1 MSRAGPRPRS
11 VTPWGFPRLINGC
24 SCTGHAHGCV
34 ARSKSISRAHDP
46 AEMRDGAIVAKA
58 QDLTCQ
64 ELVELVTDYLEG
76 TLAPAERARFD
87 AHIASC
93 TNCRRYLDQMRRTI
107 APLPRLTEETIQPEA
122 RETLLQAFRKWKAG

>member
-1 MSRAGPRPRS
+1 
-11 VTPWGFPRLINGC
+11 
-24 SCTGHAHGCV
+24 
-34 ARSKSISRAHDP
+34 
-46 AEMRDGAIVAKA
+46 MRDGATVAKA

-107 APLPRLTEETIQPEA
+107 ATLPRLTEETIQPEA